1 MSQYSLPPDG
11 FDKLSIMSHFRNFLQ
26 SPRSS
31 FQDFL
36 RKRWNIIRSN
46 IGSRTNDRKN
56 SEAIANLWLF
66 PRMENPC
73 SLPQFLDPSIFL
85 AFHATLS
92 SLFAKDFL
100 LQLLAK
106 NAASLHWNRNENL
119 RFLARFQTT
128 TVNLETPVRR
138 RTIHGL

>member
-11 FDKLSIMSHFRNFLQ
+11 FDKLSIMSHFWNFLQ

-85 AFHATLS
+85 AFHTTLS

>member
-1 MSQYSLPPDG
+1 M
-11 FDKLSIMSHFRNFLQ
+11 IE
-26 SPRSS
+26 
-31 FQDFL
+31 
-36 RKRWNIIRSN
+36 
-46 IGSRTNDRKN
+46 KN

-66 PRMENPC
+66 PRIENPC
-73 SLPQFLDPSIFL
+73 SLPQSLDPSIFL

-128 TVNLETPVRR
+128 TANLETPVRR
-138 RTIHGL
+138 RTIHGLQNLLVHTSFSSELGECKTTSLLDSSAMERRDGLAFVSPSKLI